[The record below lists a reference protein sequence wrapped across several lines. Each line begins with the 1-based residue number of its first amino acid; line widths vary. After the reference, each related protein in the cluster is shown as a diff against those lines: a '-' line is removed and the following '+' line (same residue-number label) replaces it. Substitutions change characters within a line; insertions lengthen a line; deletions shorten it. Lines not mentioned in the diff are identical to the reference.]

1 LILGAG
7 LMITCLSISHK
18 TSSLQFLESVKV
30 QNETEVMSELCSDN
44 VITECV
50 LLQTCNRVEF
60 FCVVDGIKKQEA
72 IQKILKFW
80 STKSGVS
87 FDLINKAVSIHFG
100 TNALMHLFYLAS
112 GIESMVVGED
122 QILGQVRKAYFMSK
136 KNGTVGVIFDKVFLK
151 AIKTGRLVRTKTNI
165 NRGSVSISSAAIDLA
180 EKELGNLASAKVL
193 IIGAGEAGSLAAE
206 ALKNRGTS
214 ELIIAN
220 RTYKK
225 SLTLAEKISG
235 KAIKFDDMPEVL
247 PTVDLVIAAVSVT
260 KPVLTEQQM
269 ATAIFN
275 TKTNKKVLIDIS
287 QPRALEK
294 NVGLLQGVCLKS
306 ICDLRELL
314 SENMRNRQIEAELSK
329 IIISKE
335 LERFELELSKLCV
348 APLIS
353 EICRKF
359 NEIRQKE
366 LLKLLRKLGESDEKK
381 LELLERFSQ
390 ELTERIAKIPIE
402 ELRKAALDKNGELIS
417 AAQQLFDIG
426 SC

>member
-1 LILGAG
+1 MYFHI
-7 LMITCLSISHK
+7 
-18 TSSLQFLESVKV
+18 
-30 QNETEVMSELCSDN
+30 
-44 VITECV
+44 
-50 LLQTCNRVEF
+50 
-60 FCVVDGIKKQEA
+60 
-72 IQKILKFW
+72 
-80 STKSGVS
+80 
-87 FDLINKAVSIHFG
+87 
-100 TNALMHLFYLAS
+100 Y
-112 GIESMVVGED
+112 
-122 QILGQVRKAYFMSK
+122 QILGQVRKSYFMSK
-136 KNGTVGVIFDKVFLK
+136 KNGTVGVIFDKVFIK

-180 EKELGNLASAKVL
+180 ERELGNLAAAKVL

-206 ALKNRGTS
+206 ALKTRGAS

-220 RTYKK
+220 RTYGK

-235 KAIKFDDMPEVL
+235 KAILFDELSKVL
-247 PTVDLVIAAVSVT
+247 PYVDLVIAAVSVT
-260 KPVLTEQQM
+260 KPVLNKKQM
-269 ATAIFN
+269 ATAISN

-294 NVGLLQGVCLKS
+294 NVGLLKGVCLKS
-306 ICDLRELL
+306 IDDLRELL

-335 LERFELELSKLCV
+335 LERFELELSKMCV

-366 LLKLLRKLGESDEKK
+366 LLRLLRKLGESDEKK
-381 LELLERFSQ
+381 VELLERFSQ

-417 AAQQLFDIG
+417 AAQQLFDIR